1 MPVTVHIPTPLR
13 PYVDGRDEVATEHGT
28 VTEVLEQLTNEYA
41 KLGAHLL
48 GQDGRLRSFVNV
60 YLNDRD
66 IRELDGEDTRVVDGD
81 EISIVPSIAGGAAPV
96 DTALP
101 ELSHEEVLRYSR
113 HLILPEVGPE
123 GQRRLKAARVAL
135 IGAGGLGSPASLY
148 LAAAGVGTLGL
159 VDFDVV
165 DTTNLQRQIVHGTA
179 AVGHSKLA
187 SAEARLNDLNPHTHV
202 EGFDTRLTSENALEI
217 LRDFDVVLDGT
228 DNFPTRYLVNDAC
241 VMLGKPNAYGSIFR
255 FEGQASVFHAQVG
268 PCYRCLFREP
278 PPPGLVPSCAEGGVL
293 GVLPGIIGSIQALET
308 IKLILGKG
316 STLIGRLILF
326 DALKFTFREL
336 KLQKDPECSLCGEH
350 PTVTELIDYEAFC
363 GVGAEPTYAGPEVNA
378 TELARELQENSELV
392 LIDVREQLEWEICHI
407 DGAKLIPL
415 GQLPERLN
423 ELDGHKEIVTHCHTG
438 VRSMQALE
446 ILKAAGF
453 AKVRSLAGGI
463 DAWSTDVDP
472 LVPRY

>member
-1 MPVTVHIPTPLR
+1 MSVLVHIPTPLR
-13 PYVDGRDEVATEHGT
+13 PFADGRGAVEIDHGT
-28 VTEVLEQLTNEYA
+28 VAEVLERLTTEYA
-41 KLGAHLL
+41 KLKGHLFQ
-48 GQDGRLRSFVNV
+48 QDGRLRSFVNV
-60 YLNDRD
+60 YVNDRD
-66 IRELDGEDTRVVDGD
+66 IRELDREDTRAVDGD
-81 EISIVPSIAGGAAPV
+81 EISIVPSIAGGAAPAQ
-96 DTALP
+96 TELP
-101 ELSHEEVLRYSR
+101 KLTHDEVLRYSR

-159 VDFDVV
+159 VDFDLV
-165 DTTNLQRQIVHGTA
+165 DATNLQRQIVHGTG
-179 AVGHSKLA
+179 AVGTSKLD
-187 SAEARLNDLNPHTHV
+187 SAQARLRDLNPHVHV
-202 EGFDTRLTSENALEI
+202 ETFDTRLTSENALEI

-255 FEGQASVFHAQVG
+255 FEGQASVFHAAVG

-308 IKLILGKG
+308 MKLILGKG

-326 DALKFTFREL
+326 DALQFTFREL
-336 KLQKDPECSLCGEH
+336 KVRKDPQCPVCGDN

-363 GVGAEPTYAGPEVNA
+363 GVGAEPAYEGPEVTA
-378 TELARELQENSELV
+378 SQLAKELEENPELV
-392 LIDVREQLEWEICHI
+392 LIDVREPHEWEICHI
-407 DGAKLIPL
+407 EGATLIPL

-423 ELDGHKEIVTHCHTG
+423 ELDGHKEMVTHCHRG
-438 VRSMQALE
+438 MRSMRALE
-446 ILKAAGF
+446 ILRAAGF
-453 AKVRSLAGGI
+453 SRVRSLNGGI
-463 DAWSTDVDP
+463 DAWSTQVDP
-472 LVPRY
+472 SVPRY